1 MLTRGWAAA
10 PSTSGAKE
18 SFGEKGAG
26 GSERGIQVLFVCLF
40 KFQPVGAVSGSP
52 AVTPLSE
59 AHKGLAGTG
68 NTLCL
73 LCLLSMHPFLR
84 CWHCGSRCPKPLSFL
99 GPRLVLHG
107 NAGRGEPPHKPSSG
121 PSSFNTRSLLSS
133 AHFPRVPAGF
143 GSSTDTGSGGEKA
156 EAGAEA
162 TVSRCP
168 PAGAEGSH

>member
-99 GPRLVLHG
+99 GPWLVLHG
-107 NAGRGEPPHKPSSG
+107 NAGRGEPPISPTVVPPLSIPVPSCPLPVFPG
-121 PSSFNTRSLLSS
+121 SLL
-133 AHFPRVPAGF
+133 GL
-143 GSSTDTGSGGEKA
+143 
-156 EAGAEA
+156 EAAQTRGQEA
-162 TVSRCP
+162 KKQKL
-168 PAGAEGSH
+168 EQKLL